1 MARLHF
7 CHMSHTITV
16 RLDEELASWLE
27 KTAEQTGLSQGQIV
41 RDQLAKAKSKNS
53 NRAFMRL
60 AGSVRGLPRN
70 LSSRKGF
77 SRT

>member
-1 MARLHF
+1 
-7 CHMSHTITV
+7 MSHTITV

-27 KTAEQTGLSQGQIV
+27 KTAVQTGLSQGQIV
-41 RDQLAKAKSKNS
+41 RDQLAKAKAANA

-60 AGSVRGLPRN
+60 AGSVEGLPRN

-77 SRT
+77 SRS

>member
-1 MARLHF
+1 
-7 CHMSHTITV
+7 MSHTITV

-27 KTAEQTGLSQGQIV
+27 KTAQQTGMSQGQVV
-41 RDQLAKAKSKNS
+41 RNQLAMAKAANA
-53 NRAFMRL
+53 NRAFMKL

-77 SRT
+77 SRS

>member
-1 MARLHF
+1 MR
-7 CHMSHTITV
+7 HTITV

-27 KTAEQTGLSQGQIV
+27 KTAQQTGMSQGQVV
-41 RDQLAKAKSKNS
+41 RNQLAMARAANA
-53 NRAFMRL
+53 NRAFMQL

-77 SRT
+77 SRS